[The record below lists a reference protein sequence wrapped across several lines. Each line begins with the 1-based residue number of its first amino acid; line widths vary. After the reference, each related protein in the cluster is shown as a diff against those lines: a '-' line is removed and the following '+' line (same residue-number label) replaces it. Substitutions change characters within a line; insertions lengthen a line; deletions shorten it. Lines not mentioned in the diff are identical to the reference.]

1 MPRGIFQYA
10 QDLINDS
17 SKSVNTTYSS
27 NRIEE
32 LLGNM
37 QLTFHK
43 TTDVLT
49 EKVIGNVQT
58 INMVDITANISDLKI
73 GHIVFDTSEILGRII
88 SIDNT
93 VNQVDVEILH
103 ANLSSGGC
111 IEIKG
116 CLNTAPTVFNAGDKY
131 FNTTTSL
138 LYTANASGWDTGSTP
153 ESEILYINTDN
164 NKLYAYV
171 NGIFDVCGGNDY
183 QISTKVDNA
192 LKEITGSA
200 ISSEDGL
207 YVKDL
212 ELELAKLNWAQKTVN
227 EVGEFE
233 LLDAPINLTYNP
245 ATTQGTAIAT
255 DIFQDVILLDDI
267 TNYDYIDIS
276 YRPASVSRKLASC
289 TCRLK
294 VNDLTFNSSSTCDLS
309 NGSFITIAYN
319 NTCVDDGSFGEITMT
334 QQLWFK
340 DAKTMYLFKG
350 YTPYTVNCTNMEII
364 SVMGKK
370 EKSIIID
377 PVEYVNTTQG
387 IEDTPVGH
395 IMATM
400 ANTAPKHYLK
410 CDGTI
415 YNILDYRHLAEH
427 IKAEFGSYNYFGG
440 DGITTFAVPD
450 LSGEFLRGTGTNS
463 HANQG
468 NGGAVGEHQD
478 GTSSPLMLS
487 NSNKRIYF
495 RGYANTTNW
504 DYKTGDKLTSMMT
517 KEGDLSGTETQEA
530 AYTSRPTNTSV
541 LYCIKYEPTYFMNIG
556 DITYEYGC
564 EKILGCFDTPPAS
577 FIIGD
582 KYFNTIDNLIYEA
595 DTSTTWGVG
604 QNPNADVIYLNLD
617 DKKIYNFNNGVF
629 EVFGGSSSTSSATIS
644 KQPNNAIEQK
654 ADGIYVYDYASMIAK
669 IQDKRFS
676 GLDKGY
682 YFITGKMSDTTKTW
696 NAGYSLISFIK
707 NSLGTGNYI
716 ENSDL
721 AVSTNG
727 YISLTEGAWS
737 LSAGTVNESTNA
749 IKYVW
754 KDSDGNVL
762 GNQGF
767 VPSGTDGNTNIDANA
782 LVTVNKGEVLNVA
795 PIRLDT
801 NGAIEQLYSFVSIQ
815 RVGTTDVDPVAYLS
829 KDGNLEET
837 PVGSIISYMGNNV
850 PKHYLACD
858 GTVYNIAD
866 YPELALHIKN
876 EFGSYNYFGGDGI
889 NTFAVPNLSG
899 EFLRGTGANS
909 RTNQGSGANVGEHQ
923 DATEFPNLYVYDGT
937 FQYLFPED
945 STKGNNLVTSPDTMF
960 GTRKSSRYTTTG
972 TSDEN
977 DYPDCLRYTTRPTN
991 TSVLYCIKYETT
1003 HKVFF
1008 GDQTTYKV
1016 SVPITYNFPQTP
1028 QMVWAEFDTANAE
1041 DDISMLGSSL
1051 ITSQGDA
1058 FVAPMDGY
1066 YHATF
1071 MFPEQADIPG
1081 TKVTYHCTYIYK
1093 NGDVIGG
1100 SDRQDNS
1107 TNIRVPLNESFT
1119 LKLKKG
1125 DTINVGVYMGGQ
1137 TGAFTRNGQ
1146 ATFCLVNSMSTS
1158 TLTEIISQPWL
1169 WSENVEQSFGN
1180 NVYGTRFVGTYTP
1193 KVISTSSTSISPA
1206 AQVDTTLKTG
1216 VDFTVNIGG
1225 WAESYDTRTKF
1236 PMSTSNNVN
1245 ANGVFL
1251 YCTNTGNLVLR
1262 AACWKATSDT
1272 TPRNYDIWCLYK
1284 KK

>member
-17 SKSVNTTYSS
+17 SKSINTTYSS

-43 TTDVLT
+43 TTNVLT

-58 INMVDITANISDLKI
+58 INIADITTNISDLKI
-73 GHIVFDTSEILGRII
+73 GHIIFDTSEILGRII

-116 CLNTAPTVFNAGDKY
+116 CLDTAPTVFNAGDKY

-138 LYTANASGWDTGSTP
+138 LYTANASGWDTGSAP
-153 ESEILYINTDN
+153 ESETLYINTDN

-171 NGIFDVCGGNDY
+171 NGIFDVYGGNDY

-233 LLDAPINLTYNP
+233 LLDAPTTFNLKN
-245 ATTQGTAIAT
+245 ATTSGNAIIT
-255 DIFQDVILLDDI
+255 TIHQDIILKDDI
-267 TNYDYIDIS
+267 TNYDSIEIYFAPITTLASGVPQSTQCRVNQIVYNNSNTAIGNNGSILTITFDS
-276 YRPASVSRKLASC
+276 NTTSVS
-289 TCRLK
+289 
-294 VNDLTFNSSSTCDLS
+294 
-309 NGSFITIAYN
+309 G
-319 NTCVDDGSFGEITMT
+319 FGLYHISL
-334 QQLWFK
+334 QGWFK
-340 DAKTMYLFKG
+340 DTKTLHILQG
-350 YTPYTVNCTNMEII
+350 VNSSGQGFDKMSLVSI
-364 SVMGKK
+364 VGKK
-370 EKSIIID
+370 TKSIIID

-400 ANTAPKHYLK
+400 SNNAPLHYLM
-410 CDGTI
+410 CDGSI
-415 YNILDYRHLAEH
+415 YNIVDYPYLAEH
-427 IKAEFGSYNYFGG
+427 FKTEFGSYNHFGG
-440 DGITTFAVPD
+440 DGTTTFAVPD
-450 LSGEFLRGTGTNS
+450 LRGEFLRGTGANS

-468 NGGAVGEHQD
+468 SGGAIGEHQD
-478 GTSSPLMLS
+478 GTSSPLILS
-487 NSNKRIYF
+487 NTNKRIYF
-495 RGYANTTNW
+495 RGYATTTDY
-504 DYKTGDKLTSMMT
+504 DYKTGAKSTSMMT
-517 KEGDLSGTETQEA
+517 PEGALSGTETQEA

-604 QNPNADVIYLNLD
+604 QNPNTDVIYLNLD
-617 DKKIYNFNNGVF
+617 NKKIYNFNNGVF

-858 GTVYNIAD
+858 GTVYNIVD

-876 EFGSYNYFGGDGI
+876 EFGSYNYFDGDGI

-972 TSDEN
+972 TSDED

-1003 HKVFF
+1003 HKIFF

-1016 SVPITYNFPQTP
+1016 SVPVTYNFPQTA

-1125 DTINVGVYMGGQ
+1125 DTINVGMYMGGQ

-1146 ATFCLVNSMSTS
+1146 ATFCLVNTLNENKTAELMNKPNTWVVGQEYDFGDGIYGQRFTGSKTASSNVDTDVSISLGNMSAPKLIEMGGYWQPTS
-1158 TLTEIISQPWL
+1158 TLVSGFQQF
-1169 WSENVEQSFGN
+1169 NMN
-1180 NVYGTRFVGTYTP
+1180 TY
-1193 KVISTSSTSISPA
+1193 IGSAFS
-1206 AQVDTTLKTG
+1206 
-1216 VDFTVNIGG
+1216 GG
-1225 WAESYDTRTKF
+1225 WLSSDGSTGALTLRFNRYDPGIKSLYYDVWILYTKQ
-1236 PMSTSNNVN
+1236 
-1245 ANGVFL
+1245 
-1251 YCTNTGNLVLR
+1251 
-1262 AACWKATSDT
+1262 
-1272 TPRNYDIWCLYK
+1272 
-1284 KK
+1284 